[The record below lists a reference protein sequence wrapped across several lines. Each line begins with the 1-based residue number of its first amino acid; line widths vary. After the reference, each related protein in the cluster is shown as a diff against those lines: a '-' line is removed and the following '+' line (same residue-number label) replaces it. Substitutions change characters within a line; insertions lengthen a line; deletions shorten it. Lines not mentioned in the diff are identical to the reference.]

1 MKPTVQILLY
11 TGREKLNGKY
21 PVKVR
26 VVYQRQHRDFKIGLD
41 MTKDE
46 FTEASKPKPSKAY
59 IKAAAELTSWKEKAN
74 KAVEALPQFTFD
86 KFQAMI
92 FGKHKDASDIYPFF
106 DDYIKKI
113 YSEDRIKTA
122 SSYQTAMNTIKR
134 FHGKSKLSI
143 YDITPQFLNNFHKWM
158 LDQNNS
164 PTTVGIYT
172 RTLRAV
178 YNYCISLGVIKR
190 DETYPFGRNRFI
202 IPAGRNIKKALSLA
216 EIKKIYDY
224 KPIEGTYEDR
234 SKDLWMFSYYC
245 NGLNFRDLAKLKFK
259 NIDGDMLRFI
269 REKTKKT
276 SQGNQQVI
284 SCFLTQEAKEIII
297 KWGNE
302 DVKLDNYIFPILDI
316 DDSPLN
322 QSLKIDQLIQTTNK
336 NMKRICEYLELGKVA
351 TTYFS
356 RHSAATILKRSG
368 ASIGQIQEALGHSN
382 SIVTQKYLD
391 SFEDD
396 SKKELAKALTK
407 FE

>member
-1 MKPTVQILLY
+1 MKPTIQILLY
-11 TGREKLNGKY
+11 TVREKQNGKY
-21 PVKVR
+21 PVKLR
-26 VVYQRQHRDFKIGLD
+26 IVYQREHRDFKIGMD
-41 MTKDE
+41 MTKEE
-46 FTEASKPKPSKAY
+46 FTEAIKPKPK
-59 IKAAAELTSWKEKAN
+59 KQFFKEAAELTSWKEKAN

-86 KFQAMI
+86 KFEAI
-92 FGKHKDASDIYPFF
+92 IVGKHKDASDIYPFF
-106 DDYIKKI
+106 EEYINNLNI
-113 YSEDRIKTA
+113 EDRIKTA
-122 SSYQTAMNTIKR
+122 SAYQTAMNTIKR
-134 FHGKSKLSI
+134 FHGKSKLSL

-158 LDQNNS
+158 LEQNNS

-172 RTLRAV
+172 RTLRAI

-190 DETYPFGRNRFI
+190 DETYPFGRNKFI

-224 KPIEGTYEDR
+224 KPMEGTFEDR
-234 SKDLWMFSYYC
+234 SKDFWMFSYFC
-245 NGLNFRDLAKLKFK
+245 NGINFRDLAKLKYK
-259 NIDGDMLRFI
+259 NIDGEMLRFI

-276 SQGNQQVI
+276 SQGNQHAI
-284 SCFLTQEAKEIII
+284 SCYLSEETKSIIK

-302 DVKLDNYIFPILDI
+302 DTEPENYIFPILHN
-316 DDSPLN
+316 DDSPLA

-336 NMKRICEYLELGKVA
+336 NMKRICDALELGKVA

-396 SKKELAKALTK
+396 SKKELAKVLTK
-407 FE
+407 FN